1 VGLRARK
8 ARRGGM
14 APTSE
19 RMARRSRIAQYLHAP
34 NRLPHARWIMC
45 SAAAGSEEV
54 QPQPRHFQRWI
65 IAGKPRGA
73 FTRAFGYRS
82 IVRLWP
88 SAWLDL
94 FVFFWLH
101 LAFRPVATMITYA
114 ELCARAFFHRS
125 PAQRARF
132 ASGALQPLRYGCPWS
147 SLSRASSGH
156 GRPSWTCVFCYVRF
170 LLRGNGLFPKC
181 QRMCCTSS
189 RSRSVSACTSSYDSR
204 HQWLA
209 DGLLMR
215 TSMREC
221 LDAST
226 HASTRRHG
234 RNVSLSLWLLS
245 DIGSDSLGNTLS
257 V

>member
-1 VGLRARK
+1 
-8 ARRGGM
+8 M